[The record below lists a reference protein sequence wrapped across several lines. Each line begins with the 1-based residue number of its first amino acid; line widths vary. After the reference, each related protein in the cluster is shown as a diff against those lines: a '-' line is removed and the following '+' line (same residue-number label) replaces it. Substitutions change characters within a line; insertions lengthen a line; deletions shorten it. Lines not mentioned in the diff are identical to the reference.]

1 MIGGEVARA
10 AFRLATLLVV
20 LSLVTLLF
28 QDRSS
33 AEFVV
38 AAMALAVSLVFFT
51 LVVVLARM
59 NGPHAPPRRDNI
71 RAEGQL
77 RTDPRTGDR
86 SHGRGT

>member
-10 AFRLATLLVV
+10 ALRLATLLVI
-20 LSLVTLLF
+20 LSAVTVVF

-38 AAMALAVSLVFFT
+38 GVMALLVSVVFLT
-51 LVVVLARM
+51 VVLVLARM
-59 NGPHAPPRRDNI
+59 SAPRFPQRDNI
-71 RAEGQL
+71 KRNEYNVP
-77 RTDPRTGDR
+77 DPRDGDR